1 MTRLSSSLLIA
12 SLALAPA
19 ASPGQ
24 STPPLSQGS
33 APANPGGFALPLPGL
48 TAGELAAFRAGSLD
62 FNTAETVET
71 GLGPIYNNVSCLAC
85 HNVPALGGSSHTT
98 VTRFGETTEGV
109 FDPLKQLDGSLL
121 HAKAIAPVLQ
131 EVVPAQANTTALR
144 ITPALYGSGLIE
156 AIPDAA
162 IIANANLP
170 KPAGVGGRVAII
182 TDVATGES
190 RVGRFGWKAQH
201 ATLLG
206 FSGDALNN
214 EIGITNRLYPKA
226 AAPDGNEALLAEFVS
241 PSAPIEDQP
250 NPVTGLSEIDRLAN
264 YLRFLGP
271 VAPAPATAES
281 QAGQAL
287 FASLGCVSCH
297 TPSLG
302 TGPNPI
308 AALSNQTAHLYSDLL
323 LHDMGSLN
331 DGIAQGDAGPN
342 EMKTAPLWGVR
353 AKTVFLHDGRAATL
367 DAAILDHAGE
377 GEAASTAYSRLNLSE
392 RQELLAFLRTL

>member
-1 MTRLSSSLLIA
+1 MRISSSLLI
-12 SLALAPA
+12 STLALAPVGA
-19 ASPGQ
+19 VGQ
-24 STPPLSQGS
+24 STPPAGQNQ
-33 APANPGGFALPLPGL
+33 APSDPGGFALPLPGL
-48 TAGELAAFRAGSLD
+48 TDDELAAFKAGSVD
-62 FNTAETVET
+62 FNTVETPET
-71 GLGPIYNNVSCLAC
+71 GLGPIYNDVSCLAC

-98 VTRFGETTEGV
+98 VTRFGATTNGV
-109 FDPLKQLDGSLL
+109 FDPLKALDGSLL
-121 HAKAIAPVLQ
+121 HSKAIAPVLQ

-144 ITPALYGSGLIE
+144 IAPALYGSGLIE
-156 AIPDAA
+156 AIPDET

-170 KPAGVGGRVAII
+170 KTPGVGGRPAII
-182 TDVATGES
+182 TDVATGAT

-241 PSAPIEDQP
+241 PTAPIEDQP
-250 NPVTGLSEIDRLAN
+250 NPVTGISEIDRLAN

-271 VAPAPATAES
+271 VAPKPATTAS
-281 QAGQAL
+281 QAGQQL
-287 FASLGCVSCH
+287 FASLGCISCH
-297 TPSLG
+297 TPSMN
-302 TGPNPI
+302 TGPNAI
-308 AALSNQTAHLYSDLL
+308 AALSNQTANLYSDLL

-353 AKTVFLHDGRAATL
+353 AKTVFLHDGRAPTL

-377 GEAASTAYSRLNLSE
+377 GQAASTAYSKLKLSDRENLM
-392 RQELLAFLRTL
+392 AFLRTL